1 MTRIESKI
9 DNAKYKAIDDS
20 VDIPNESLNTK
31 VLTSTVK
38 LVVPVLVT
46 VPVVDVLNFMTLD
59 IKQ

>member
-9 DNAKYKAIDDS
+9 DTAKYKAIDDS
-20 VDIPNESLNTK
+20 IDIPNESLNTK
-31 VLTSTVK
+31 EFTGTVK

-46 VPVVDVLNFMTLD
+46 VPVVDIFNFMTLH